1 MKILYLPKDKI
12 FRLSAV
18 FLIAFIS
25 ILYVQSMESPGIMVF
40 LTNQRELPIY
50 SVDTDEKKIAISFD
64 AAWGSERTDE
74 LLRILRERNIKTTFF
89 LVGIWVD
96 KYPEKVRQIAA
107 EGHEIGNHSTSH
119 PHMSKLSP
127 EQIKK
132 ELEIT
137 QKKIEDLAGD
147 RAVKLFRPPFGD
159 YNDTL
164 ILTCRELGYYPI
176 QWDVD
181 SLDWKDL
188 GAGNIT
194 KQVLG
199 KVKEGSI
206 VLFHNDAK
214 YTPAALPEILD
225 RLLEDGY
232 EIVPISELIY
242 KDGYQ
247 IDHTGRQMKIIN

>member
-1 MKILYLPKDKI
+1 
-12 FRLSAV
+12 
-18 FLIAFIS
+18 
-25 ILYVQSMESPGIMVF
+25 MESPGIMVF

>member
-1 MKILYLPKDKI
+1 M
-12 FRLSAV
+12 RLSAV

-25 ILYVQSMESPGIMVF
+25 ILYVQSVESPGIMVF
-40 LTNQRELPIY
+40 LSNNRELPIY

-74 LLRILRERNIKTTFF
+74 LLKILRDRNIKTTFF

-96 KYPEKVRQIAA
+96 KYPEKVREIAA

-119 PHMSKLSP
+119 PHMSKLSS
-127 EQIKK
+127 EQIRK

-164 ILTCRELGYYPI
+164 ILTCKKLGYYPI

-188 GAGNIT
+188 GAEHMT

-199 KVKEGSI
+199 KVREGSI

-214 YTPAALPEILD
+214 YTPAALPTILD
-225 RLLEDGY
+225 KLIDEGY

-242 KDGYQ
+242 RDGYE
-247 IDHTGRQMKIIN
+247 IDHTGRQMKTTN

>member
-1 MKILYLPKDKI
+1 M
-12 FRLSAV
+12 RLSAV

-25 ILYVQSMESPGIMVF
+25 ILYVQSVESPGIMVF
-40 LTNQRELPIY
+40 LSNNRELPIY

-74 LLRILRERNIKTTFF
+74 LLKILRDRNIKTTFF

-96 KYPEKVRQIAA
+96 KYPEKVREIAA

-127 EQIKK
+127 EQIRK

-164 ILTCRELGYYPI
+164 ILTCKKLGYYPI

-188 GAGNIT
+188 GAEHMT

-199 KVKEGSI
+199 KVREGSI

-214 YTPAALPEILD
+214 YTPAALPTILD
-225 RLLEDGY
+225 KLIDEGY

-242 KDGYQ
+242 RDGYE
-247 IDHTGRQMKIIN
+247 IDHTGRQMKTTN

>member
-1 MKILYLPKDKI
+1 MKIFYLSKNKVM
-12 FRLSAV
+12 RLSAV

-25 ILYVQSMESPGIMVF
+25 ILYVQSVESPGIMVF
-40 LTNQRELPIY
+40 LSNNRELPIY

-74 LLRILRERNIKTTFF
+74 LLKILRDRNIKTTFF

-96 KYPEKVRQIAA
+96 KYPEKVREIAA

-127 EQIKK
+127 EQIRK

-164 ILTCRELGYYPI
+164 ILTCKKLGYYPI

-188 GAGNIT
+188 GAEHMT

-199 KVKEGSI
+199 KVREGSI

-214 YTPAALPEILD
+214 YTPAALPTILD
-225 RLLEDGY
+225 KLIDEGY

-242 KDGYQ
+242 RDGYE
-247 IDHTGRQMKIIN
+247 IDHTGRQMKTTN

>member
-1 MKILYLPKDKI
+1 MKIIYLSKNRL
-12 FRLSAV
+12 FRFSAV

-25 ILYVQSMESPGIMVF
+25 ILYVQSVQTPGIMVF
-40 LTNQRELPIY
+40 MTNQRELPIY
-50 SVDTDEKKIAISFD
+50 SVGTDAKKIAISFD

-74 LLRILRERNIKTTFF
+74 LLSILRERNIKTTFF

-96 KYPEKVRQIAA
+96 KYPDKVREIAA

-127 EQIKK
+127 EQIRQ

-164 ILTCRELGYYPI
+164 IVTCRELGYYPI

-188 GAGNIT
+188 GAENIK
-194 KQVLG
+194 KQVLS
-199 KVKEGSI
+199 KAKEGSI
-206 VLFHNDAK
+206 VLFHNDAIH
-214 YTPAALPEILD
+214 TPAALPDILD
-225 RLLEDGY
+225 KLLSDGY

-242 KDGYQ
+242 TEGYD
-247 IDHTGRQMKIIN
+247 IDHTGRQIKTIN

>member
-25 ILYVQSMESPGIMVF
+25 ILYVQSVDSPGIMVF

-50 SVDTDEKKIAISFD
+50 SVDTDAKKIAISFD

-96 KYPEKVRQIAA
+96 KYPEKVEQIAA

-137 QKKIEDLAGD
+137 QKKIEDIAGD

-188 GAGNIT
+188 GAENII

-225 RLLEDGY
+225 RLLDDGY

-242 KDGYQ
+242 KDSYQ
-247 IDHTGRQMKIIN
+247 IDHTGRQMKVIN